1 MAAMATGAT
10 VTGADIDDALGT
22 GVQPTDPAGAT
33 RATRTEEPGATTDS
47 PAPAIANAKT
57 VHPAAPPAP
66 PLPASTAV
74 AAQPPTA
81 AAGAARGADST
92 VPATSAVADQPGS
105 ATGAPATPAV
115 VSE

>member
-57 VHPAAPPAP
+57 VHRGRASTA
-66 PLPASTAV
+66 LPASTAV